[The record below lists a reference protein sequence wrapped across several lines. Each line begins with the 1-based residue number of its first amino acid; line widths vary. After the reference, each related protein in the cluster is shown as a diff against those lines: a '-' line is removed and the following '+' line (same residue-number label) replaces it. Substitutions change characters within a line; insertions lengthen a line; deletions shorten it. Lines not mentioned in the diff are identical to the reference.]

1 MFIIFR
7 MIKNDLISN
16 IVSCKH
22 KSLVW
27 YVLILSFSFSS
38 SHSTKKPY
46 EILSSLSQDNGWKY
60 VSTQN
65 NINLSTKDIN
75 QGNTLAVKVQKET
88 DIPHEVIVNILMD
101 IKNYGSYFKSSKSL
115 NFSEVRREKN
125 SVEGHHY
132 IPVNIPFIKNREYYF
147 RMHPNNYQIKQ
158 TNTFLHWYL
167 IENNFSMDKQPDWN
181 FSTSIYLDVGA
192 GVWNKEELA
201 NGNYLLS
208 YRLILNPGGSLP
220 DALIDRLNKVSV
232 VNIFDDIIHE
242 AERRV
247 SMGFQKTL
255 N

>member
-1 MFIIFR
+1 MINNLNCII
-7 MIKNDLISN
+7 NSPISKFF
-16 IVSCKH
+16 SCIQ
-22 KSLVW
+22 KSLIW
-27 YVLILSFSFSS
+27 FILILSFSFSS

-46 EILSSLSQDNGWKY
+46 EILSSLSQDNGWNY

-88 DIPHEVIVNILMD
+88 DIPPEVITNILMD

-115 NFSEVRREKN
+115 KFSEIRREKN
-125 SVEGHHY
+125 LVEGHHF
-132 IPVNIPFIKNREYYF
+132 IPVNIPFIKSREYYF
-147 RMHPNNYQIKQ
+147 RMHPSNYQTKQ
-158 TNTFLHWYL
+158 TNTFLYWYL
-167 IENNFSMDKQPDWN
+167 IENNFSIDKQPNWN

-192 GVWNKEELA
+192 GVWNKEDLA

-232 VNIFDDIIHE
+232 VNIFDDIMHE

-247 SMGFQKTL
+247 SMGF
-255 N
+255 